1 MARRRHRRTGNA
13 PALSLF
19 PFIDVLGGTI
29 GILVLL
35 IAIFAI
41 QMQSGSRVIQL
52 FADTGSVQQ
61 KSPRYVICD
70 SKGVRIFNGSSE
82 ETIPSDSLRDGRLDS
97 FLSKL
102 QNQRNYLYLIIGVRP
117 SGFEVFKTVR
127 SMAEGLKI
135 DVGYEPLD
143 EGWQIKL
150 PRKPELKS

>member
-1 MARRRHRRTGNA
+1 MARHRHRRVSNV
-13 PALSLF
+13 PSISLF

-52 FADTGSVQQ
+52 FADTGSVQT

-70 SKGVRIFNGSSE
+70 GKGVRLFNGSSE
-82 ETIPSDSLRDGRLDS
+82 ESIRSDSLGDGRLAS
-97 FLSKL
+97 FLGELQSNSK
-102 QNQRNYLYLIIGVRP
+102 RLYLIIGVKP
-117 SGFEVFKTVR
+117 SGFEIFKTVR
-127 SMAEGLKI
+127 SMAEGLKV